1 MAFGTYSSTSAM
13 CQRSP
18 AIRRPASSR
27 LRARIDCK
35 LEVTVINSF
44 CTLFLFSSRRVESG
58 WKWLEMGGKNGKY
71 EAETVSR
78 SGTEC
83 RTIKLQL

>member
-1 MAFGTYSSTSAM
+1 MAFGTYSSRSAM

-18 AIRRPASSR
+18 AIRRPALSR

-44 CTLFLFSSRRVESG
+44 CVFLFLLVSVAGWVENCWVVG
-58 WKWLEMGGKNGKY
+58 LENGNGNGFGIGDS
-71 EAETVSR
+71 V
-78 SGTEC
+78 
-83 RTIKLQL
+83 